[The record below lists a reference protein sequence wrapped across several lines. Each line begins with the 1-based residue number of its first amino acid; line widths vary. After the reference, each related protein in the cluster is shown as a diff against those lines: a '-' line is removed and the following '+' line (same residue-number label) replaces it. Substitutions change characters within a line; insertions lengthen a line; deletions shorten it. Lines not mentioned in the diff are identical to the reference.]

1 MENVRK
7 YCRIIL
13 NIIIPVLLLYL
24 ICVWGPRLLRF
35 FLPFVIGWAIAV
47 IANPLVR
54 FLEKRLKI
62 VRKHSSML
70 IVVAVLAL
78 IIGVLYLLVSKLV
91 SEAAGLARDIPGYYE
106 SASVGMEMLLLK
118 AERFLQFL
126 PLGIQDSVNQF
137 FAHMGEYL
145 NVAVQK
151 IASPTVIV
159 AGNVVKSIPAALV
172 YTVVTIFSS
181 YLFIVDRDKI
191 MEVIHRYMPVDGTR
205 YYRYFKKDVKH
216 LVGGY
221 FLAQFK
227 IMFIIAAVLAA
238 GFLVL
243 GVDYALLLAVL
254 IAILDFLPI
263 LGTGTVLIPWAL
275 IRLVSGQYAF
285 AFGLFIIY
293 VLTLVLRQII
303 QPKIVGDTM
312 GLDPLMTLL
321 FLYLGFKISGIAGMI
336 LAVPIGMLFL
346 SLYEFGAFDSFFNS
360 IKILIH
366 DINDFRKGTDE
377 TKS

>member
-24 ICVWGPRLLRF
+24 VCVWGPRLLRF

-78 IIGVLYLLVSKLV
+78 IIGVLYLLVSKLI

-227 IMFIIAAVLAA
+227 IMFIIAAVLAV

-360 IKILIH
+360 VKILIR

>member
-13 NIIIPVLLLYL
+13 NIIIPVLLLYF

-78 IIGVLYLLVSKLV
+78 IIGVIYLVVSKLIT
-91 SEAAGLARDIPGYYE
+91 EAAGLARDIPGYYE
-106 SASVGMEMLLLK
+106 SASAGMEMLLLK

-126 PLGIQDSVNQF
+126 PLGIQNSVGQF

-159 AGNVVKSIPAALV
+159 AGNVVKSIPSALV

-181 YLFIVDRDKI
+181 YMFIVDRDKI
-191 MEVIHRYMPVDGTR
+191 MAVIHRYMPVDGTR

-285 AFGLFIIY
+285 AFGLIIIY

-336 LAVPIGMLFL
+336 LAVPIGMLFI
-346 SLYEFGAFDSFFNS
+346 SLYEFGAFDSLVNS
-360 IKILIH
+360 VKILIH
-366 DINDFRKGTDE
+366 DINEFRKGTDE